1 MSELVKRVSKSHT
14 VPLCLR
20 WCDPACLLVLAYR
33 RKQKHIITCVEWRE
47 QIATWE
53 EEWQQEEMMIDAREM
68 LLGPNPNL
76 GGEDSAAAVPSWQA

>member
-1 MSELVKRVSKSHT
+1 MTQRAYLYI
-14 VPLCLR
+14 
-20 WCDPACLLVLAYR
+20 LVLVYR